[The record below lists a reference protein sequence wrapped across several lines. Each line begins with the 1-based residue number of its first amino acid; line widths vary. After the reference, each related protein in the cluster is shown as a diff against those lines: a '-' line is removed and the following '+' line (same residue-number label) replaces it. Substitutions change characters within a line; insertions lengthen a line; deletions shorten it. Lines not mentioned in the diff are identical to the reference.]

1 MSVAGCAA
9 STIITKWQTKIRID
23 FQTAEKNENGI
34 VPKYERIS
42 EYNKNDRRTTGLKVD
57 SQPRPND
64 ASKYFTHGMIYNMMS

>member
-1 MSVAGCAA
+1 MSAGRFAA

-42 EYNKNDRRTTGLKVD
+42 EYNKNDRRTGLKVD

-64 ASKYFTHGMIYNMMS
+64 ASKYFTHGMII